1 MSETATVAQIKTIPT
16 SYKVNQ
22 IFVVNIKEGNY
33 INVYNITANNLEDAI
48 KESKDY
54 CSRNPT
60 KRRFIH
66 VRPFIS
72 DLKARDEQT
81 LENPI

>member
-1 MSETATVAQIKTIPT
+1 MAEATKATSIYRPT
-16 SYKVNQ
+16 Q
-22 IFVVNIKEGNY
+22 IFTVNIKEGNY
-33 INVYNITANNLEDAI
+33 INVYYITASDLDEAI
-48 KESKDY
+48 SEAKAY

-72 DLKARDEQT
+72 DLKAKDEQT
-81 LENPI
+81 LDNVA